1 METTTHTRV
10 LLVTDR
16 IAVSPELVTVLRD
29 HASRGAIS
37 LRVLVPNPA
46 PAEWHPTHPE
56 RHAKAEAAERVLRE
70 SLPELREAAGV
81 PVDGTVPTRHDP
93 LDAIEELLQEEQVDE
108 LIVATAPHHLE
119 GWLHVDLP
127 HRAAHLGLPVTTVS
141 GVELAPHGRRR
152 PTARRMLNK
161 VPEVTL
167 YFWIIKIMC

>member
-1 METTTHTRV
+1 METPTHTRV

-56 RHAKAEAAERVLRE
+56 RHAKAAPADVVLRE

-81 PVDGTVPTRHDP
+81 PFAGRFPPRHDP
-93 LDAIEELLQEEQVDE
+93 LDAIEE
-108 LIVATAPHHLE
+108 
-119 GWLHVDLP
+119 
-127 HRAAHLGLPVTTVS
+127 
-141 GVELAPHGRRR
+141 
-152 PTARRMLNK
+152 
-161 VPEVTL
+161 
-167 YFWIIKIMC
+167 